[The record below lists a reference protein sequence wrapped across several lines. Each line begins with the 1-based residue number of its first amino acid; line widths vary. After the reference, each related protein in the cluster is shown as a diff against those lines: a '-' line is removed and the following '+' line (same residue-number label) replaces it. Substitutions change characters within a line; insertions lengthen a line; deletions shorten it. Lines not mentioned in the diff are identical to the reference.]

1 MAHQIECGK
10 YTVERIPYAE
20 EQQELVTEDVFIARI
35 APLQTS
41 RILQFAG
48 KSLPKLDGIEHV
60 KRVKRDTR
68 AGNTNGLLVV
78 LCQCKYLDRSQFDAV
93 VQDTEWADL
102 EILVVK
108 VPSNPPYTSAQF
120 EQWSQVWPVT
130 YRPPLKLKKPEFSS
144 DEKGYVEMCL
154 QAAMQMKSNAADT
167 ENRARAVVMGK
178 LQTRK
183 IVAQAADTTSES
195 GHPLR
200 HAVMNCI
207 ALVAD
212 REVARLTAEPIDDN
226 NTGESNSVPVKRSHE
241 LCEDRDVG
249 GYLCEGLDVFA
260 VREPCVMC
268 TMALVHSRIGRL
280 FFVEQSPSGGISRYA
295 MHSHKALNHNFTAF
309 VCHLS

>member
-41 RILQFAG
+41 HILQFAG

-68 AGNTNGLLVV
+68 VDNTNGLLVV
-78 LCQCKYLDRSQFDAV
+78 LCQCKYLDRSQLDV
-93 VQDTEWADL
+93 VIQGTEWADL

-144 DEKGYVEMCL
+144 DEREYIEMCL
-154 QAAMQMKSNAADT
+154 QTATQLKSKTADT
-167 ENRARAVVMGK
+167 ENRANAVVMGK

-195 GHPLR
+195 CHPLR
-200 HAVMNCI
+200 HAIMNCI

-212 REVARLTAEPIDDN
+212 REVARLTAEPVDDDN
-226 NTGESNSVPVKRSHE
+226 TVPMKRPHE
-241 LCEDRDVG
+241 PCNDQDVG

-260 VREPCVMC
+260 VKEPCVMC

-280 FFVEQSPSGGISRYA
+280 FFVEQSHNGGISRYA

-309 VCHLS
+309 ICHLS

>member
-1 MAHQIECGK
+1 MAHQIESGK

-60 KRVKRDTR
+60 KRVKRDTLED
-68 AGNTNGLLVV
+68 NTNGLLVV

-93 VQDTEWADL
+93 VQNTEWADL

-130 YRPPLKLKKPEFSS
+130 YRPPLKLKRPEFSP
-144 DEKGYVEMCL
+144 DEKEYVEMCL
-154 QAAMQMKSNAADT
+154 QTAMQLKSNAADT
-167 ENRARAVVMGK
+167 ESRTGAVVMGK

-183 IVAQAADTTSES
+183 IVAQAADTTVES

-200 HAVMNCI
+200 HAIMNCI
-207 ALVAD
+207 SLVAD
-212 REVARLTAEPIDDN
+212 REVARLAAEPIDDVN
-226 NTGESNSVPVKRSHE
+226 AVSMKRPHE
-241 LCEDRDVG
+241 VCEDQDVG

-260 VREPCVMC
+260 AREPCVMC

-280 FFVEQSPSGGISRYA
+280 FIVEQSQSGGISRYA